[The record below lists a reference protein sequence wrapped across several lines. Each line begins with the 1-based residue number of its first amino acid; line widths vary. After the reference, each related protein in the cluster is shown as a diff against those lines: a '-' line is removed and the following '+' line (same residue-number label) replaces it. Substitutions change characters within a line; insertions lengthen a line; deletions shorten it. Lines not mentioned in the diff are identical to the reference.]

1 MPHPR
6 PSAAPTAPDSGS
18 QAGVIGIA
26 LGGVLAAVLAQGSWQ
41 WFSTYIGAT
50 LLALIVCFYRLPRRT
65 PGGLGSPYLR
75 NLTAYSMVVGLCVA
89 ITLAPALQR
98 WSWLFPMPG
107 TRAVCP
113 KLGVY
118 ASEQTAAALSATPGY
133 SPTALAAAQRAQ
145 SHEAVADCL
154 SSTTTRWLPAYAAA
168 VAVLVGIAAWS
179 FDRARARRSPE
190 G

>member
-1 MPHPR
+1 MPHSDP
-6 PSAAPTAPDSGS
+6 PAAPDPGS

-50 LLALIVCFYRLPRRT
+50 LLALIVCFYRLPSRT
-65 PGGLGSPYLR
+65 PGSGAAYLR

-107 TRAVCP
+107 TRAICP

-118 ASEQTAAALSATPGY
+118 ASEQTAAALSATPGH

-145 SHEAVADCL
+145 AHDAVADCL

-168 VAVLVGIAAWS
+168 VAVLVALAAWS
-179 FDRARARRSPE
+179 FDRARARREPPVA
-190 G
+190 

>member
-1 MPHPR
+1 MPHP
-6 PSAAPTAPDSGS
+6 APPAAPDSGS

-65 PGGLGSPYLR
+65 PGSGATYFR

-107 TRAVCP
+107 TRGSCP

-118 ASEQTAAALSATPGY
+118 ASEQAAAALSATPGF

-179 FDRARARRSPE
+179 FDRARARREPPVA
-190 G
+190 

>member
-1 MPHPR
+1 MAHPR
-6 PSAAPTAPDSGS
+6 PSTAADTSGS

-50 LLALIVCFYRLPRRT
+50 LLALIVCFYRLPRRP
-65 PGGLGSPYLR
+65 PGAPDSFYLR

-107 TRAVCP
+107 TRADCP
-113 KLGVY
+113 AQAAY
-118 ASEQTAAALSATPGY
+118 AAARTRAEVSALPDAPLPSLSA
-133 SPTALAAAQRAQ
+133 AERAA
-145 SHEAVADCL
+145 SHEALADCL

-168 VAVLVGIAAWS
+168 VAVLVGIAAWWL
-179 FDRARARRSPE
+179 DRARAGREEP
-190 G
+190 